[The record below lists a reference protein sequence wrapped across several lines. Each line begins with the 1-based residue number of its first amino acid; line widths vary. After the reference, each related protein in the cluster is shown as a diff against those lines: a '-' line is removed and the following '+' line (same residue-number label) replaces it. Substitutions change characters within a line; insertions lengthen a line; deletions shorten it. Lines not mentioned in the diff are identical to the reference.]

1 MRQRKE
7 VVIEQSGGHLYINRP
22 NTARYKGNDKERKKE
37 RKTRGR
43 NI

>member
-22 NTARYKGNDKERKKE
+22 NTARYKGNDKERKMFPVPYSLMF
-37 RKTRGR
+37 
-43 NI
+43 